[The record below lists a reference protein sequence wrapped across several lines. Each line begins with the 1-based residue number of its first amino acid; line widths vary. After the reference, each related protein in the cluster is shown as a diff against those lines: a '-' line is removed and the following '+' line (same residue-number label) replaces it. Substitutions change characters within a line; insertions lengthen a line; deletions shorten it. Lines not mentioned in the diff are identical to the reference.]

1 MYDIIVYI
9 NENAGGFMALYTRL
23 KDLREDKELKQSE
36 IADMLKISQ
45 QHYSLIETGK
55 IETTFDK
62 IIGDNMGSLSKRT
75 CHKSCKM
82 DRKSMDKLHL

>member
-36 IADMLKISQ
+36 IAGMLKISQ

-62 IIGDNMGSLSKRT
+62 IIKLSKFYDVSIDYIAGLTNEKRRY
-75 CHKSCKM
+75 K
-82 DRKSMDKLHL
+82 D